1 MTRGPRRQ
9 FPLYLVLPA
18 VVSMFVVASASPAT
32 SATEIT
38 LWTMRTVETQMGNLR
53 EDVAEFEK
61 QNPGI
66 KATIEAVPYNVVY
79 PKLAAAIQAGTPPNL
94 FNNIEAMV
102 AFMHTKGVLEPIDDV
117 IDGLGRDQFTRKYL
131 DWVTAGGQT
140 WAIPDWALHQAV
152 YYRKDLFAQ
161 KKLSVPKSW
170 AELLDVAKALNN
182 PKDGM
187 HGMGVPLGREFVGQ
201 QTVGA
206 VMYSAGAYVYDPTT
220 RKYVFDKNK
229 DKAVRA
235 VKFLV
240 DLYKG
245 ASPPAS
251 IDWSWGE
258 YRTAFV
264 KEKVAMTF
272 EWGAVVGQAANENA
286 ALLEKIGIF
295 PFPGPDASDYPPKGS
310 FGGAYFF
317 TVSKSDPAKVEASKK
332 LLRFLWT
339 PDRLAKRA
347 NTRPVFAIPPVK
359 AAFESATY
367 QNHPMVK
374 RFAPE
379 LRMIVRDV
387 MPYEQRHGLE
397 AGLNPLAGLIESS
410 YVFGDAVQNVILR
423 NWTPERA
430 VDWIDGQLQVMRAYF
445 EK

>member
-1 MTRGPRRQ
+1 MTPRQRRQ
-9 FPLYLVLPA
+9 LPLYLVLPA
-18 VVSMFVVASASPAT
+18 VGSRCVVASVSAADA
-32 SATEIT
+32 ATEIT
-38 LWTMRTVETQMGNLR
+38 LWTMRTVEAQMANLR

-61 QNPGI
+61 QHPDV
-66 KATIEAVPYNVVY
+66 KVTIEAVPYNVVY

-102 AFMHTKGVLEPIDDV
+102 AVMHTKGLLEPVDEV
-117 IDGLGRDQFTRKYL
+117 IDGVGRDQFTKKYL
-131 DWVTAGGQT
+131 DWVTAGSKT

-161 KKLSVPKSW
+161 KKLTVPKSW
-170 AELLDVAKALNN
+170 GELLDVAKALNN

-240 DLYKG
+240 DLYKV

-272 EWGAVVGQAANENA
+272 EW
-286 ALLEKIGIF
+286 
-295 PFPGPDASDYPPKGS
+295 
-310 FGGAYFF
+310 
-317 TVSKSDPAKVEASKK
+317 
-332 LLRFLWT
+332 
-339 PDRLAKRA
+339 
-347 NTRPVFAIPPVK
+347 
-359 AAFESATY
+359 
-367 QNHPMVK
+367 
-374 RFAPE
+374 
-379 LRMIVRDV
+379 
-387 MPYEQRHGLE
+387 
-397 AGLNPLAGLIESS
+397 
-410 YVFGDAVQNVILR
+410 
-423 NWTPERA
+423 
-430 VDWIDGQLQVMRAYF
+430 
-445 EK
+445 

>member
-1 MTRGPRRQ
+1 MTRRCHSRI
-9 FPLYLVLPA
+9 VLFFFVVAA
-18 VVSMFVVASASPAT
+18 VVSGLPSSATA
-32 SATEIT
+32 ATEIT
-38 LWTMRTVETQMGNLR
+38 LWTMRTVEAQMSNLR
-53 EDVAEFEK
+53 EDVAEFER

-66 KATIEAVPYNVVY
+66 KVIVEAVPFNVVY

-94 FNNIEAMV
+94 FNNIESMV
-102 AFMHTKGVLEPIDDV
+102 AFMHTKGVLEPVDDV
-117 IDGLGRDQFTRKYL
+117 IDAVGRDQFTRKYL
-131 DWVTAGGQT
+131 DWVSAGGKT
-140 WAIPDWALHQAV
+140 WGIPDWALHQAV

-161 KKLSVPKSW
+161 RKLNAPKSW
-170 AELLDVAKALNN
+170 QELLEIAKALNS
-182 PKDGM
+182 PKDGI
-187 HGMGVPLGREFVGQ
+187 HGMGVPLGREYVGQ
-201 QTVGA
+201 QTYGA
-206 VMYSAGAYVYDPTT
+206 VMYSAGAYVYDPNT

-235 VKFLV
+235 LKFVV
-240 DLYKG
+240 DLYKA

-272 EWGAVVGQAANENA
+272 EWGSVVGQASNENPG
-286 ALLEKIGIF
+286 LLEKISVF
-295 PFPGPDASDYPPKGS
+295 PFPGPDASDYPAKGN

-339 PDRLAKRA
+339 ADRLAKRA
-347 NTRPVFAIPPVK
+347 NTRPVFAVPPVK

-379 LRMIVRDV
+379 LRMIFRDV

-397 AGLNPLAGLIESS
+397 AGLNPLAGQIESS

-430 VDWIDGQLQVMRAYF
+430 VDWIDSQLQVMRAYF

>member
-1 MTRGPRRQ
+1 VTHRLHDQLRRC
-9 FPLYLVLPA
+9 FA
-18 VVSMFVVASASPAT
+18 IAIVVGLFGAASVSDGMA
-32 SATEIT
+32 ATEIT
-38 LWTMRTVETQMGNLR
+38 LWTMRTVEAQMGNLR
-53 EDVAEFEK
+53 ADVAAFEQ
-61 QNPGI
+61 QNPTI
-66 KATIEAVPYNVVY
+66 KVTIEAVPYNVVY

-102 AFMHTKGVLEPIDDV
+102 AFMHAKQTLEPIDDV
-117 IDGLGRDQFTRKYL
+117 IDGLGRDQFTKKYL
-131 DWVTAGGQT
+131 DWVTAGGKT
-140 WAIPDWALHQAV
+140 WALPDWALHQAV
-152 YYRKDLFAQ
+152 YYRKDLLAQ

-182 PKDGM
+182 AKDGM

-206 VMYSAGAYVYDPTT
+206 VMYSAGAYVYDPVT
-220 RKYVFDKNK
+220 RQYVFDKIK

-235 VKFLV
+235 LRFLV
-240 DLYKG
+240 ELYKS
-245 ASPPAS
+245 ASPAAS

-272 EWGAVVGQAANENA
+272 EWGAVVGQAASENP
-286 ALLEKIGIF
+286 ALLDKIGVF
-295 PFPGPDASDYPPKGS
+295 PFPGPDASDYPPKAN

-317 TVSKSDPAKVEASKK
+317 TVSKAEPAKVEASKK
-332 LLRFLWT
+332 LLRFLWA

-347 NTRPVFAIPPVK
+347 NTRPVFAMPPVK
-359 AAFESATY
+359 AVFESAVY
-367 QNHPMVK
+367 QNDLMVK
-374 RFAPE
+374 RFSPE
-379 LRMIVRDV
+379 LRMLYRDV

>member
-1 MTRGPRRQ
+1 MTRRCHSRI
-9 FPLYLVLPA
+9 VLFLCVVAA
-18 VVSMFVVASASPAT
+18 VVSGLPSSATA
-32 SATEIT
+32 ATEIT
-38 LWTMRTVETQMGNLR
+38 LWTMRTVEAQMSNLR
-53 EDVAEFEK
+53 EDVAEFER

-66 KATIEAVPYNVVY
+66 KVIVEAVPFNVVY

-94 FNNIEAMV
+94 FNNIESMV
-102 AFMHTKGVLEPIDDV
+102 AFMHTKGVLEPVDDV
-117 IDGLGRDQFTRKYL
+117 IDAVGRDQFTRKYL
-131 DWVTAGGQT
+131 DWVSAGGKT
-140 WAIPDWALHQAV
+140 WGIPDWALHQAV

-161 KKLSVPKSW
+161 KKLNAPKSW
-170 AELLDVAKALNN
+170 QELLEVAKTLNS
-182 PKDGM
+182 PKDGI
-187 HGMGVPLGREFVGQ
+187 HGMGVPLGREYVGQ
-201 QTVGA
+201 QTYGA
-206 VMYSAGAYVYDPTT
+206 VMYSAGAYVYDPNT

-235 VKFLV
+235 LKFVV
-240 DLYKG
+240 DLYKA

-272 EWGAVVGQAANENA
+272 EWGSVVGQASNENPG
-286 ALLEKIGIF
+286 LLEKISVF
-295 PFPGPDASDYPPKGS
+295 PFPGPDASDYPAKGN

-317 TVSKSDPAKVEASKK
+317 TVSKSDPAKVEASKR

-339 PDRLAKRA
+339 ADRLAKRA
-347 NTRPVFAIPPVK
+347 NTRPVFAVPPVK

-379 LRMIVRDV
+379 LRMIFRDV

-397 AGLNPLAGLIESS
+397 AGLNPLAGQIESS

>member
-1 MTRGPRRQ
+1 MTHRLHDQLRRC
-9 FPLYLVLPA
+9 FA
-18 VVSMFVVASASPAT
+18 IAIVVSLFGAASVSDGMA
-32 SATEIT
+32 ATEIT
-38 LWTMRTVETQMGNLR
+38 LWTMRTVEAQMGNLR
-53 EDVAEFEK
+53 ADVAAFEQ
-61 QNPGI
+61 QNPTI
-66 KATIEAVPYNVVY
+66 KVTIEAVPYNVVY

-102 AFMHTKGVLEPIDDV
+102 AFMHAKQTLEPIDDV
-117 IDGLGRDQFTRKYL
+117 IDGLGRDQFTKKYL
-131 DWVTAGGQT
+131 DWVTAGDKT
-140 WAIPDWALHQAV
+140 WALPDWALHQAV
-152 YYRKDLFAQ
+152 YYRKDLLAQ

-182 PKDGM
+182 AKDGM

-206 VMYSAGAYVYDPTT
+206 VMYSAGAYVYDPGT
-220 RKYVFDKNK
+220 RQYVFDKNK

-235 VKFLV
+235 LRFLV
-240 DLYKG
+240 ELYKS
-245 ASPPAS
+245 ASPAAS

-272 EWGAVVGQAANENA
+272 EWGAVVGQAASENP
-286 ALLEKIGIF
+286 ALLDKIGVF
-295 PFPGPDASDYPPKGS
+295 PFPGPDASDYPPKAN

-317 TVSKSDPAKVEASKK
+317 TVSKAEPAKVEASKK
-332 LLRFLWT
+332 LLRFLWA

-347 NTRPVFAIPPVK
+347 NTRPVFAMPPVK
-359 AAFESATY
+359 AVFESAVY
-367 QNHPMVK
+367 QNDLMVK
-374 RFAPE
+374 RFSPE
-379 LRMIVRDV
+379 LRMLYRDV

>member
-1 MTRGPRRQ
+1 MTHRLHDQLRRC
-9 FPLYLVLPA
+9 FA
-18 VVSMFVVASASPAT
+18 IAIVVSLFGAASVSDGMA
-32 SATEIT
+32 ATEIT
-38 LWTMRTVETQMGNLR
+38 LWTMRTVEAQMGNLR
-53 EDVAEFEK
+53 ADVAAFEQ
-61 QNPGI
+61 QNPII
-66 KATIEAVPYNVVY
+66 KVTIEAVPYNVVY

-102 AFMHTKGVLEPIDDV
+102 AFMHAKQTLEPIDDV
-117 IDGLGRDQFTRKYL
+117 IDGFGRDHFTKKYL
-131 DWVTAGGQT
+131 DWVTAGGKT
-140 WAIPDWALHQAV
+140 WALPDWALHQAV
-152 YYRKDLFAQ
+152 YYRKDLLAQ

-182 PKDGM
+182 AKDGM

-206 VMYSAGAYVYDPTT
+206 VMYSAGAYVYDPVT
-220 RKYVFDKNK
+220 RQYVFDKNK

-235 VKFLV
+235 LRFLV
-240 DLYKG
+240 ELYKS
-245 ASPPAS
+245 ASPAAS

-272 EWGAVVGQAANENA
+272 EWGAVVGQAASENP
-286 ALLEKIGIF
+286 ALLDKIGVF
-295 PFPGPDASDYPPKGS
+295 PFPGPDASDYPPKAN

-317 TVSKSDPAKVEASKK
+317 TVSKAEPAKVEASKK
-332 LLRFLWT
+332 LLRFLWA

-347 NTRPVFAIPPVK
+347 NTRPVFAMPPVK
-359 AAFESATY
+359 AVFESAVY
-367 QNHPMVK
+367 QNDLMVK
-374 RFAPE
+374 RFSPE
-379 LRMIVRDV
+379 LRMLYRDV

-397 AGLNPLAGLIESS
+397 AGLSPLAGLIESS

>member
-1 MTRGPRRQ
+1 MTRRRHRQ
-9 FPLYLVLPA
+9 LRLYVALPA
-18 VVSMFVVASASPAT
+18 IVSLCVGMSVSAARA
-32 SATEIT
+32 ATEIT
-38 LWTMRTVETQMGNLR
+38 LWTMRTVEAQMGNLR
-53 EDVAEFEK
+53 EDVVEFER

-66 KATIEAVPYNVVY
+66 KVTIEAVPYNVVY
-79 PKLAAAIQAGTPPNL
+79 PKLAAAIQAGTPPNV

-102 AFMHTKGVLEPIDDV
+102 AFMQAKGVLEPIDDV
-117 IDGLGRDQFTRKYL
+117 VDSLDRGQFTKKYL
-131 DWVTAGGQT
+131 DWVSAGGKT

-152 YYRKDLFAQ
+152 YYRKDLFVQ

-170 AELLDVAKALNN
+170 GELLDVAKTLNN
-182 PKDGM
+182 VKDGM

-201 QTVGA
+201 QTLGA
-206 VMYSAGAYVYDPTT
+206 VMYSAGAYVYDPSAH
-220 RKYVFDKNK
+220 KYVFDKNK

-235 VKFLV
+235 LKFLV
-240 DLYKG
+240 DLYKS

-272 EWGAVVGQAANENA
+272 EWGAVVGQAASENA
-286 ALLEKIGIF
+286 ALLDKIGIF
-295 PFPGPDASDYPPKGS
+295 PFPGPDASDYPPKAN

-317 TVSKSDPAKVEASKK
+317 TVSKADPPKVDASKK

-347 NTRPVFAIPPVK
+347 NTRPVFAIPPAK
-359 AAFESATY
+359 AAFESAVY
-367 QNHPMVK
+367 QSHPMVK

-397 AGLNPLAGLIESS
+397 AGLSPLAGLIESS

-430 VDWIDGQLQVMRAYF
+430 VDWIDGQLQMMRAYV

>member
-1 MTRGPRRQ
+1 MTTRQ
-9 FPLYLVLPA
+9 RSQLWMCLVTP
-18 VVSMFVVASASPAT
+18 VVVAAFVAASVSSVAA
-32 SATEIT
+32 ATEIT
-38 LWTMRTVETQMGNLR
+38 LWTMRTVEAQMANLR

-61 QNPGI
+61 QNPDI
-66 KATIEAVPYNVVY
+66 KVTIEAVPFNVVY

-102 AFMHTKGVLEPIDDV
+102 AFMHTKGVLEPVDDV
-117 IDGLGRDQFTRKYL
+117 IDGLGREQFTRKYL
-131 DWVTAGGQT
+131 EWVTAGAKT

-170 AELLDVAKALNN
+170 RELLEVAKALNN

-187 HGMGVPLGREFVGQ
+187 YGMGVPLGREFVGQ
-201 QTVGA
+201 QTFGE
-206 VMYSAGAYVYDPTT
+206 VMYSAGAYVYDPVT
-220 RKYVFDKNK
+220 RKYAFDKNK
-229 DKAVRA
+229 DKAARA
-235 VKFLV
+235 LTFLV
-240 DLYKG
+240 ELYKA

-272 EWGAVVGQAANENA
+272 EWGAVVGQASTENA
-286 ALLEKIGIF
+286 ALLDKIGIF
-295 PFPGPDASDYPPKGS
+295 PFPGPDASDYPPKGN

-317 TVSKSDPAKVEASKK
+317 TVSKADPAKVEASKK

-359 AAFESATY
+359 TAFESATY

-379 LRMIVRDV
+379 LRMIFRDV

-397 AGLNPLAGLIESS
+397 AGLSPLAGQIESS
-410 YVFGDAVQNVILR
+410 YVFADAVQNVILR

>member
-1 MTRGPRRQ
+1 MIRTPQRQ
-9 FPLYLVLPA
+9 PCWSFVLPA
-18 VVSMFVVASASPAT
+18 LVAVLIGTWVPVAAA
-32 SATEIT
+32 ATEIT
-38 LWTMRTVETQMGNLR
+38 LWTMRTVEAQMANLR
-53 EDVAEFEK
+53 EDVGEFEK

-66 KATIEAVPYNVVY
+66 KVTIEAVPFNVVY

-102 AFMHTKGVLEPIDDV
+102 AFMHTKGVLEPVDDV
-117 IDGLGRDQFTRKYL
+117 IDGVGRDQFTRKYL
-131 DWVTAGGQT
+131 DWVTAGGKT

-161 KKLSVPKSW
+161 KRLSVPKSW
-170 AELLDVAKALNN
+170 QELLEVAKAFNN
-182 PKDGM
+182 AKDGM
-187 HGMGVPLGREFVGQ
+187 YGMGVPLGREFVGQ
-201 QTVGA
+201 QTLGA

-220 RKYVFDKNK
+220 RKYAFDKNK

-235 VKFLV
+235 LKFVV
-240 DLYKG
+240 DLYKA

-272 EWGAVVGQAANENA
+272 EWGAVVGQATNENA
-286 ALLEKIGIF
+286 ALLDRIGIF
-295 PFPGPDASDYPPKGS
+295 PVPGPDAADYPPKS
-310 FGGAYFF
+310 NFGGAYFF

-347 NTRPVFAIPPVK
+347 NTRPVFAVPPVRS
-359 AAFESATY
+359 AFESATY
-367 QNHPMVK
+367 QNHPVVK

-379 LRMIVRDV
+379 LRMIFRDV
-387 MPYEQRHGLE
+387 IPYEQRHGLE
-397 AGLNPLAGLIESS
+397 AGLNPLAGQIESS

-430 VDWIDGQLQVMRAYF
+430 VEWIDGQLQIMRAYL

>member
-1 MTRGPRRQ
+1 MTHRLHDQLRRC
-9 FPLYLVLPA
+9 FA
-18 VVSMFVVASASPAT
+18 IAIVVSLFGAASVSDGMA
-32 SATEIT
+32 ATEIT
-38 LWTMRTVETQMGNLR
+38 LWTMRTVEAQMGNLR
-53 EDVAEFEK
+53 ADVAAFEQ
-61 QNPGI
+61 QNPII
-66 KATIEAVPYNVVY
+66 KVTIEAVPYNVVY

-102 AFMHTKGVLEPIDDV
+102 AFMHAKQTLEPIDDV
-117 IDGLGRDQFTRKYL
+117 IDGLGRDHFTKKYL
-131 DWVTAGGQT
+131 DWVTAGGKT
-140 WAIPDWALHQAV
+140 WALPDWALHQAV
-152 YYRKDLFAQ
+152 YYRKDLLAQ

-182 PKDGM
+182 AKDGM

-206 VMYSAGAYVYDPTT
+206 VMYSAGAYVYDPVT
-220 RKYVFDKNK
+220 RQYVFDKNK

-235 VKFLV
+235 LRFLV
-240 DLYKG
+240 ELYKS
-245 ASPPAS
+245 ASPAAS

-272 EWGAVVGQAANENA
+272 EWGAVVGQAASENP
-286 ALLEKIGIF
+286 ALLDKIGVF
-295 PFPGPDASDYPPKGS
+295 PFPGPDASDYPPKAN

-317 TVSKSDPAKVEASKK
+317 TVSKAEPAKVEASKK
-332 LLRFLWT
+332 LLRFLWA

-347 NTRPVFAIPPVK
+347 NTRPVFAMPPVK
-359 AAFESATY
+359 AVFESAVY
-367 QNHPMVK
+367 QNDLMVK
-374 RFAPE
+374 RFSPE
-379 LRMIVRDV
+379 LRMLYRDV

>member
-1 MTRGPRRQ
+1 M
-9 FPLYLVLPA
+9 
-18 VVSMFVVASASPAT
+18 AT
-32 SATEIT
+32 AATDIT
-38 LWTMRTVETQMGNLR
+38 LWTMRTVEAQMANLR

-66 KATIEAVPYNVVY
+66 KVTVDAVPFNVVY
-79 PKLAAAIQAGTPPNL
+79 PKLAAAIQAGTPPNI
-94 FNNIEAMV
+94 FNNIESMV

-117 IDGLGRDQFTRKYL
+117 IDGVGRAQFTKKYL
-131 DWVTAGGQT
+131 DWVSADGQT
-140 WAIPDWALHQAV
+140 WGIPDWALHQAV

-161 KKLSVPKSW
+161 KKLAVPKSW
-170 AELLDVAKALNN
+170 QELLEVAKALNS

-187 HGMGVPLGREFVGQ
+187 HGMGVPLGREYVGQ
-201 QTVGA
+201 QTYGA
-206 VMYSAGAYVYDPTT
+206 VMYSAGAYVYDPNT

-235 VKFLV
+235 LKFVV
-240 DLYKG
+240 DLYKA

-272 EWGAVVGQAANENA
+272 EWGSVVGQASNENPG
-286 ALLEKIGIF
+286 LLEKISVF
-295 PFPGPDASDYPPKGS
+295 PFPGPDASDYPAKGN

-317 TVSKSDPAKVEASKK
+317 TVSKSDPAKVEASKR

-339 PDRLAKRA
+339 ADRLAKRA
-347 NTRPVFAIPPVK
+347 NTRPVFAVPPVK

-379 LRMIVRDV
+379 LRMIFRDV

-397 AGLNPLAGLIESS
+397 AGLNPLAGQIESS
-410 YVFGDAVQNVILR
+410 YGFGDAVQNVSLR

>member
-1 MTRGPRRQ
+1 MTCRLRAPLRQ
-9 FPLYLVLPA
+9 SLVRSFM
-18 VVSMFVVASASPAT
+18 VSLFVAASVSDAT
-32 SATEIT
+32 AATEIT
-38 LWTMRTVETQMGNLR
+38 LWTMRTVEAQMGNLR
-53 EDVAEFEK
+53 ADVTAFEQ

-66 KATIEAVPYNVVY
+66 KVTIEAVPYNVVY

-94 FNNIEAMV
+94 FNDIEAMV
-102 AFMHTKGVLEPIDDV
+102 AFMHAKQMLEPLDDV
-117 IDGLGRDQFTRKYL
+117 IDGLGRDQFTKKYL
-131 DWVTAGGQT
+131 DWVTAGGKT

-152 YYRKDLFAQ
+152 YYRKDLFVQ

-170 AELLDVAKALNN
+170 GELLDVAKALNDA
-182 PKDGM
+182 KDGM
-187 HGMGVPLGREFVGQ
+187 RGMGVPLGREFVGQ

-206 VMYSAGAYVYDPTT
+206 VMYSAGAYVYDPAT
-220 RKYVFDKNK
+220 RQYVFDKNK

-235 VKFLV
+235 LRFLV

-245 ASPPAS
+245 ASPSAS

-286 ALLEKIGIF
+286 TLLNKIGIF
-295 PFPGPDASDYPPKGS
+295 PFPGPDGSDYPPKAN

-317 TVSKSDPAKVEASKK
+317 TVSKSDPARVDASKK
-332 LLRFLWT
+332 LLQFLWT

-347 NTRPVFAIPPVK
+347 NTRPVFAMPPVK
-359 AAFESATY
+359 AAFESAVY
-367 QNHPMVK
+367 QNDPIVK

-379 LRMIVRDV
+379 LRMIFRDV

-397 AGLNPLAGLIESS
+397 AGLSPLAGLIESS